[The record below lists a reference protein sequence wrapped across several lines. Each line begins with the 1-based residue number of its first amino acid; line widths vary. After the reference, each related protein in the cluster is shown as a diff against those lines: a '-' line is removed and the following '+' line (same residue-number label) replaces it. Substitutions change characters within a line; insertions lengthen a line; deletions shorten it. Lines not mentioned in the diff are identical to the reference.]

1 MKLDP
6 NFFEALARTED
17 FGSRLSLVLD
27 LMSSGGR
34 VADSALRKQRAP
46 PHHHLLCTMH
56 NVYYCPTQ
64 KKPRTEEATNMW
76 LLTKTLTR
84 GRWRI

>member
-34 VADSALRKQRAP
+34 EVDSVLRK
-46 PHHHLLCTMH
+46 H
-56 NVYYCPTQ
+56 
-64 KKPRTEEATNMW
+64 
-76 LLTKTLTR
+76 
-84 GRWRI
+84 